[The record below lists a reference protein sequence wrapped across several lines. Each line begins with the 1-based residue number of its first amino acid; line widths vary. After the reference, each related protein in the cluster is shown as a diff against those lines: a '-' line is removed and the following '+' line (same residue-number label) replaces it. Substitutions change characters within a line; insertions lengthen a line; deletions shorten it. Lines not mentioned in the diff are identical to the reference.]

1 VASVNGNLHISQ
13 SKHFYIA
20 IHREFV
26 TVIFTAVGEDVMT
39 FAADAVP
46 ASAASVYGF
55 LKRRLKTHLF
65 GLWDHST

>member
-46 ASAASVYGF
+46 CASISS
-55 LKRRLKTHLF
+55 KRVRL
-65 GLWDHST
+65 S